1 MNRIIVL
8 TAETFLTKE
17 AEAIVALLE
26 AKAFRVHICKPQA
39 TTEEVRCLIQQ
50 IPQKYHIFL
59 SLNDHFELAS
69 EFEGIGIHLNSL
81 HPEAPSGFEQ
91 CISLSC
97 HSSEELEKNKP
108 YCYYLFFG
116 PVFDSAFA
124 EEELIRLSYS
134 AVIDG
139 KVFPMDEITPE
150 TMRTMLRIGF
160 GGACASGY
168 LWQSYKEEKDIA
180 TLVARLNELQNITLN
195 V

>member
-8 TAETFLTKE
+8 TAESFLTKE

-26 AKAFRVHICKPQA
+26 AKAFRVHIRKPQA
-39 TTEEVRCLIQQ
+39 TTEEVRNLLQQ
-50 IPQKYHIFL
+50 IPEKYYIYL
-59 SLNDHFELAS
+59 SLHDHFELAA
-69 EFEGIGIHLNSL
+69 EFVGIGIHLNSL

-97 HSSEELEKNKP
+97 HSPEELEKNKP
-108 YCYYLFFG
+108 YCYYLFLG

-124 EEELIRLSYS
+124 EEELIRLSYA

-139 KVFPMDEITPE
+139 KVFPLDEITPE

-160 GGACASGY
+160 GGACVSDY
-168 LWQSYKEEKDIA
+168 LWQSYKEDA
-180 TLVARLNELQNITLN
+180 DVALLVARLNELQHITLN

>member
-8 TAETFLTKE
+8 TAESFLTKE

-39 TTEEVRCLIQQ
+39 TTEEVRCLLQQ
-50 IPQKYHIFL
+50 IPEKYHIFL
-59 SLNDHFELAS
+59 SLHDHFELAS
-69 EFEGIGIHLNSL
+69 EFEGIGVHLNSL
-81 HPEAPSGFEQ
+81 HPEAPSDFEQ
-91 CISLSC
+91 CVSLSC
-97 HSSEELEKNKP
+97 PTSEELEKNKP

-116 PVFDSAFA
+116 PIFDATLT
-124 EEELIRLSYS
+124 EEEMIRLSYA

-139 KVFPMDEITPE
+139 KVFAQGEITPE
-150 TMRTMLRIGF
+150 TMRTVCRIGF

>member
-1 MNRIIVL
+1 MNRIIVI
-8 TAETFLTKE
+8 TDEKFLIGE

-26 AKAFRVHICKPQA
+26 AKAFRVHINKPQA
-39 TTEEVRCLIQQ
+39 TTDEVRCLLQQ
-50 IPQKYHIFL
+50 IPEKYYIYL
-59 SLNDHFELAS
+59 SLHDHFELAAV
-69 EFEGIGIHLNSL
+69 FAGVGVHLNSL
-81 HPEAPSGFEQ
+81 HPDAPSDFEQ
-91 CISLSC
+91 CVSLSC
-97 HSSEELEKNKP
+97 NTSEELEKNKP
-108 YCYYLFFG
+108 YCYYLFLG
-116 PVFDSAFA
+116 PVFDSSFA

-139 KVFPMDEITPE
+139 KVFPEDDITPE

-180 TLVARLNELQNITLN
+180 TLVARLNELQNITLK